1 MNDDSEKSTT
11 NPEIELVGVMTDDVA
26 ILKPERTEYGKAIR
40 SDYEKGKVTES
51 RHNMTELQPR
61 KDGLTNTITTVPK
74 DNLLVEGKVDF
85 IKWPTNTQ
93 KGFMEAHEGDGIV
106 MQRPHAARGT
116 VQPQTSPTL
125 TTQIGG
131 GSGVVVAASSEE
143 SSMDETG
150 EDEIMWPSL
159 NGPTKVEDGDGV
171 IPSRPFSTRKSVMK
185 DGVSF
190 SIAATATPAVAE
202 KVAEVESGRLCIRY
216 LTPRECLRLMGQS
229 EDAIDKIMAAEPSK
243 TRQYKMAGNSI
254 VVDVLVDIFKGIY
267 IDKTF
272 GKCER
277 RPSLEDFL

>member
-1 MNDDSEKSTT
+1 MTDDKSD
-11 NPEIELVGVMTDDVA
+11 VQKSDDVA

-40 SDYEKGKVTES
+40 SDYEKGKVNES

-61 KDGLTNTITTVPK
+61 KDGLANTLTTVPK

-85 IKWPTNTQ
+85 IKWPSATQ
-93 KGFMEAHEGDGIV
+93 KGYMEAHEGDGIV
-106 MQRPHAARGT
+106 MQRPYAARGT
-116 VQPQTSPTL
+116 VQSQSSPTL
-125 TTQIGG
+125 TTQVGG
-131 GSGVVVAASSEE
+131 GSGVVVSE
-143 SSMDETG
+143 D
-150 EDEIMWPSL
+150 IMWPSL
-159 NGPTKVEDGDGV
+159 NGPTKIEDGDGV
-171 IPSRPFSTRKSVMK
+171 IPSRPYSTRKSVMK
-185 DGVSF
+185 NGVSF
-190 SIAATATPAVAE
+190 AIAATATPAVAE